1 MQGRDRD
8 TDIENRCVNMVRE
21 EVGGMNREIRIDIY
35 VCVYIYIYIYT
46 HTHTLLRVKYV
57 ASGNLLYSTGS
68 S

>member
-46 HTHTLLRVKYV
+46 HTHTHYYV
-57 ASGNLLYSTGS
+57 
-68 S
+68 